1 LRIVKARISYGE
13 VSDSLGNE
21 VELRKENL
29 GNHRLGINVGDVIQP
44 SISSMNVQNGPN
56 PQKVTSARSA
66 VHLVIL
72 SVTVLQEMQLVIQ
85 AVANRGKDMSAERVD
100 QTLIILMIAQSRTRD
115 TQVEIGMATEEVDMV
130 LRRRLDRANAG
141 SAYPIRA

>member
-1 LRIVKARISYGE
+1 
-13 VSDSLGNE
+13 
-21 VELRKENL
+21 
-29 GNHRLGINVGDVIQP
+29 
-44 SISSMNVQNGPN
+44 
-56 PQKVTSARSA
+56 
-66 VHLVIL
+66 
-72 SVTVLQEMQLVIQ
+72 MQLVIQ

-141 SAYPIRA
+141 SAYPIRV